1 MNINIP
7 KPPKSLIKMTQL
19 KQANPTSTETLLKT
33 GKLNKK
39 QYVKELQ
46 IFAKDIIHD
55 KNKFDKFE
63 SLVRRY
69 ADVASKTGQTQ
80 LTNVDYKNF
89 KKQFQNSATGINIAL
104 GTSDNDLEFKDYK
117 ILNDDL
123 TRPLTSKQF
132 AKRRK
137 NEGLTQTAY
146 VMYWSSRITTHFNYY
161 ARKAMDNAKEHG
173 EKYQT
178 VTLDLVNYSAVDEIF
193 KAANL
198 DNMMSM
204 MGHVDITDD
213 GREIQTNL
221 GILEQNM
228 ARSNENWFDK
238 PDDTYKKFNKYIL
251 NPKYKARYTLYN
263 NRDMMFLDR
272 LYYSLAK
279 SGWSEALD
287 EVKRL
292 IKLGKYQEIIDA
304 YKNNDVEIV
313 FQYDDEQLSD
323 GTGKQDMFVQ
333 ALKQIQ

>member
-7 KPPKSLIKMTQL
+7 KIPKSLVKMTQL

-55 KNKFDKFE
+55 KSKFDTFE
-63 SLVRRY
+63 SLVSRY
-69 ADVASKTGQTQ
+69 ADVASKTGKTQ

-89 KKQFQNSATGINIAL
+89 KKQFQSSATGINIAL
-104 GTSDNDLEFKDYK
+104 GTSDNDLEFKNYK
-117 ILNDDL
+117 ILNDSL
-123 TRPLTSKQF
+123 TKPLTTKQF
-132 AKRRK
+132 AKKRK

-146 VMYWSSRITTHFNYY
+146 VMYWSSRIATHFNYY
-161 ARKAMDNAKEHG
+161 ARKAMKNAKEHG

-178 VTLDLVNYSAVDEIF
+178 VTLDLVNYNAVNEIF
-193 KAANL
+193 EAANL
-198 DNMMSM
+198 DSMMSM
-204 MGHVDITDD
+204 MGRVDITED

-228 ARSNENWFDK
+228 ARSSESWFEK
-238 PDDTYKKFNKYIL
+238 PDDSYKKFNKYIL
-251 NPKYKARYTLYN
+251 NPNYKARYTLYN

-279 SGWSEALD
+279 SGWSEAMA

-292 IKLGKYQEIIDA
+292 VKLGRYQEIIDA
-304 YKNNDVEIV
+304 YKECDVEIV
-313 FQYDDEQLSD
+313 FHYDDEQVSD
-323 GTGKQDMFVQ
+323 STGKQEMFVQ